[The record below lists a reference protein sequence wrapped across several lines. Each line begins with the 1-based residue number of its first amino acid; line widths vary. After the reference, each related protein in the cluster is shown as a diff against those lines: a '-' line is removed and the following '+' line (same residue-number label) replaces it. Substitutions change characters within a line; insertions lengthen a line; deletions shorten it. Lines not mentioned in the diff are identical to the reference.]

1 MAALIEII
9 NSRDI
14 LVGSGYIEA
23 RIHWD
28 QTEFC
33 WEGEACMVLQSSYQL
48 KRNRVQT
55 TSNSPICGK
64 FLNTSVQ
71 LELNY
76 CYLGWDFV
84 RATVPQWIDGI
95 FVLDVSWIASKIEKQ
110 VCVDLDP
117 SCGNCIGNSWL
128 IHHLLTNLLL
138 DRWIRDGN
146 RPGRHSW
153 SNPRK

>member
-55 TSNSPICGK
+55 TSNSPILWQI
-64 FLNTSVQ
+64 FEHVSSVGA
-71 LELNY
+71 ELLLPWMGFCEGHGTPVNR
-76 CYLGWDFV
+76 WD
-84 RATVPQWIDGI
+84 